1 MSGFGY
7 GYRGYPTYNALAP
20 PPDTWSKTSYAPDHV
35 CKPVIVDADGRKHPI
50 VYNPGYNTGTTVTK
64 TETVVEQHVHS
75 SFGPE
80 YKHSSHTK
88 VEPLNHHG
96 HVEDMW
102 HKPSSPVPGHPH
114 KVHSPFVTEYK
125 HSSHTKVEPLNH
137 HGHVED
143 NWHKPSSPVHD
154 RPHKVDEFLTK
165 VQTEVSQP
173 KKFGPPSP
181 YWRQSPN
188 STGYHGHGTTG
199 YGDYSKDWH
208 KPSGNTIRNGDHHG
222 HYQNNG
228 SQVEP
233 TLITSGGWARP
244 SRSGWAVPPDASL
257 SRPTNDIGA
266 AVEFLK
272 EVAKPSSVTTSPHTR
287 FTVPIT
293 TGQKKDGYG
302 ETIDSREASKRYG
315 NFPPSFQS
323 EEPYTKTIDSREA
336 ARKYKGAAVPV

>member
-75 SFGPE
+75 SFGP
-80 YKHSSHTK
+80 
-88 VEPLNHHG
+88 
-96 HVEDMW
+96 
-102 HKPSSPVPGHPH
+102 
-114 KVHSPFVTEYK
+114 EYK